1 MMCWQSAI
9 GLRTLNGLQ
18 QHVPPRL
25 RFRIPSPVSS
35 KAKASLTSLTRPGNT
50 AFATNTAHINPLYDT
65 HLRRWRQHVKVAH
78 LSRLLTAFLLC
89 KAGAACFGL
98 SIGNC
103 ACLGGR
109 GSIKSKTPRSVQL
122 LLRLSG
128 EGGARERGREG
139 ARPNMSRRTV
149 FALLPVLGNATRRRR
164 HRRALGHLKRTAGCD
179 IILVNA
185 DGRVVESGNHAQL
198 MQQKGVYPGCVGQCS
213 FNNFS
218 QALSGSSFVLG
229 SGMFWSK
236 CRGRS

>member
-1 MMCWQSAI
+1 MCWQSAI

-78 LSRLLTAFLLC
+78 LSQLLTAFLLC

-109 GSIKSKTPRSVQL
+109 GRIKSKTPRSVQL

-128 EGGARERGREG
+128 EGGARERG
-139 ARPNMSRRTV
+139 
-149 FALLPVLGNATRRRR
+149 
-164 HRRALGHLKRTAGCD
+164 
-179 IILVNA
+179 
-185 DGRVVESGNHAQL
+185 
-198 MQQKGVYPGCVGQCS
+198 
-213 FNNFS
+213 S
-218 QALSGSSFVLG
+218 QAEHVEANSFCAFARAG
-229 SGMFWSK
+229 ERNQAKKTQEST
-236 CRGRS
+236 